1 MPSPRSLRTP
11 RILPGSPTH
20 RAPTPTLPGRRGLAY
35 LDDAAAPGGR
45 PHGLQEAR
53 LAVSRGPRGTR
64 QRDPAATVPPP
75 TPGGPSH
82 AFSGGGVRTPSGVV
96 FTSGCVGRRGTLPAR
111 GALGHGRRFEL
122 SRGDGTPG
130 SGVQPLGTSALLHPK
145 AAPPDFV
152 SPPGGGGGG
161 NFLERRHRSAG
172 DVRGLR
178 SGRPAVRRGT
188 AAGTRRRRERAG
200 AEAKRRGRCP
210 KRDADARSAPDKRHP
225 APGRAASEAGTRAA
239 WGGGAGVRRPRPVAP
254 ATCPQSAAQRPQEV
268 RRRRRRP
275 PLRSVVTGRED
286 LF

>member
-1 MPSPRSLRTP
+1 MRSPRCLRTP
-11 RILPGSPTH
+11 RILAGSPTH

-53 LAVSRGPRGTR
+53 LAVRRGPRGTR

-75 TPGGPSH
+75 APGGPGH
-82 AFSGGGVRTPSGVV
+82 AFSGGGVRTHSGVV
-96 FTSGCVGRRGTLPAR
+96 FTAGCVGRRGTLPAR
-111 GALGHGRRFEL
+111 ALGHGRRFGL
-122 SRGDGTPG
+122 SGGDGTPG
-130 SGVQPLGTSALLHPK
+130 SGVQPLGTSALRHPK

-188 AAGTRRRRERAG
+188 AAGTGGRCGREG

-210 KRDADARSAPDKRHP
+210 KRAADARSAPDKRHP
-225 APGRAASEAGTRAA
+225 APGRAPRRPGRARP
-239 WGGGAGVRRPRPVAP
+239 GGGERGWPEADARGPSHPPPARGARRSGPRK
-254 ATCPQSAAQRPQEV
+254 CGGGGGLHSA
-268 RRRRRRP
+268 
-275 PLRSVVTGRED
+275 L
-286 LF
+286 L